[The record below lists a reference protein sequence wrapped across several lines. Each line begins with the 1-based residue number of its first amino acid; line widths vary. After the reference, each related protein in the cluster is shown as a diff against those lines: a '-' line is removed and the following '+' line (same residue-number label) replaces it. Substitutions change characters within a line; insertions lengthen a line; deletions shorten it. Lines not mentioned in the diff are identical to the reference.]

1 MCNLEQFVSNLLAD
15 GKVTVQSGDGMAYGV
30 EKGWLETQDVTEK
43 LQVPD
48 RKRAARIIHNFLRF
62 QLKETDEVDGS
73 PAYAMKDLFDC
84 RVCAGHIIQVY
95 VKGIMEAKTDEKG
108 NLVFLPENPVTDE
121 EEELIRN
128 RIFHPGKRR
137 IILSGQKTCLLEPE
151 QISMTQLEMLRKENE
166 VVIVD
171 VRMGREFERKH
182 IEGAVNLPLLEIMKN
197 PYAVSEDVERTIICY
212 CEEGI
217 QAAAAARCFL
227 EAGYTKALFCV
238 YK

>member
-15 GKVTVQSGDGMAYGV
+15 GKVMVQSGDGMAYGV

-43 LQVPD
+43 LQVLD

-62 QLKETDEVDGS
+62 QRKETDEVDGS

-128 RIFHPGKRR
+128 RIFHPEKRR
-137 IILSGQKTCLLEPE
+137 KVVSGQKTCRREPE
-151 QISMTQLEMLRKENE
+151 QISIEQLEFLRKEKD

-171 VRMGREFERKH
+171 VRMNREFERQH
-182 IEGAVNLPLLEIMKN
+182 IEGAANFPFLEIMKN
-197 PYAVSEDVERTIICY
+197 PYAVSESIDETIVCY

-227 EAGYTKALFCV
+227 EAGYRKALFFV